1 MKKHLAAFASASAF
15 SLVPMFAYAAP
26 AGDGN

>member
-15 SLVPMFAYAAP
+15 SLVPMFAYAA
-26 AGDGN
+26 AFVGN